1 MIIYSDGKN
10 DSKTM
15 MIMSATMI
23 IMIIIMTIMILA
35 KIIIKVMMI

>member
-10 DSKTM
+10 DSKIM
-15 MIMSATMI
+15 MIMPATMI

-35 KIIIKVMMI
+35 KIIMKVMMI